1 MSLSVSNRLFNILR
15 VSRPVT
21 TNNLLFQQRN
31 LILTTQQLQ
40 AESADSAE
48 STTKPE
54 ETEHDKLIAEKLKE
68 IDSLKQQ
75 AADFKDKYVRALAEN
90 ENIMKRNQKFLADA
104 KLYAVQSFSKDLL
117 EISDVLEKATESVP
131 QDEMKTNKPLA
142 DLYQGLTM
150 THTELHKVFVKHGLE
165 KEDPMDQKF
174 DPNFHEAVFQIP
186 VPDKE
191 KGTVAVVQKVG
202 YRLHGRTLR
211 PAICLLYTSPSPRD
225 RG

>member
-21 TNNLLFQQRN
+21 SATNNLLFQQRN

-40 AESADSAE
+40 AESAESAE
-48 STTKPE
+48 SSTTKPE
-54 ETEHDKLIAEKLKE
+54 ETEHDKLIAEKLQE

-131 QDEMKTNKPLA
+131 QDEMKKNKPLA

-165 KEDPMDQKF
+165 KEDPMGQKF

-211 PAICLLYTSPSPRD
+211 PAIV
-225 RG
+225 GVVQ

>member
-1 MSLSVSNRLFNILR
+1 MSLSVSNRLYNILR

-211 PAICLLYTSPSPRD
+211 PAIV
-225 RG
+225 GVVQ

>member
-15 VSRPVT
+15 VSRPIT
-21 TNNLLFQQRN
+21 STNLLFQRN
-31 LILTTQQLQ
+31 FIITRQQLQ
-40 AESADSAE
+40 AESAESED
-48 STTKPE
+48 STTSKPE
-54 ETEHDKLIAEKLKE
+54 ETEHEKLIAEKLQE

-131 QDEMKTNKPLA
+131 EDEMKTNKPLA

-165 KEDPMDQKF
+165 KEDPMGEKF

-211 PAICLLYTSPSPRD
+211 PAIV
-225 RG
+225 GVVQ